1 MKRLRTGSPGGCE
14 LTRFSRRRNRR
25 VFVAQARGSSRVHA
39 LPGIHI
45 HSVRYCGLVKRIGI
59 ALLSPITA
67 ATRVA
72 IVAALSGNPV
82 DWMEKSP
89 TNIDKRADDV
99 RTISP
104 VVFKMCFGRSG
115 R

>member
-1 MKRLRTGSPGGCE
+1 M
-14 LTRFSRRRNRR
+14 
-25 VFVAQARGSSRVHA
+25 
-39 LPGIHI
+39 
-45 HSVRYCGLVKRIGI
+45 

-67 ATRVA
+67 ATHVV
-72 IVAALSGNPV
+72 IVEALSGSPV

-104 VVFKMCFGRSG
+104 VIFKMCFGRSG
-115 R
+115 RYGNRKIDQADRFRRHWSRALARDI